1 MTYSSLRELVFMN
14 LTKSRLPNGLLC
26 LNLMEHVMLIHR
38 PMVQFSADESVACR
52 MMTNEIQFFDPKD
65 FTKGF
70 VYKLRMPGIAAM
82 QLASA
87 PGSHVAGFVP
97 EAKV

>member
-1 MTYSSLRELVFMN
+1 MFSKTRFSN
-14 LTKSRLPNGLLC
+14 LHK
-26 LNLMEHVMLIHR
+26 
-38 PMVQFSADESVACR
+38 
-52 MMTNEIQFFDPKD
+52 QFFDPKD